1 MSRVAIVGGGI
12 GGLTAALLLSRQGQ
26 QVVIYE
32 RAGKVGGRVAFEEEG
47 PYRIDQGPTIVLL
60 PEMLNGI
67 LEEGGLPPGSLELLR
82 CDPLCRIHFRSGRVL
97 TKVAGLE
104 EQAAE
109 IEREFP
115 GEGSGFLRFMGDMA
129 GLFPRGKASFLEQ
142 PFHRRREFFS
152 PANLRLMSRLRA
164 YRSLRSA
171 VGSYF
176 RSEEL
181 RDAFSLQSLYIG
193 GAPFR
198 TPGIYTMLP
207 YAESAFGI
215 WMLKGGYGKLP
226 QILSRELLSRGVEIH
241 TGTEV
246 ETLTVEDGRCTGLT
260 AGGVKHSYDAVLYNG
275 EFPQLEGLLPAEL
288 FAGSTDPGNGAVK
301 VSSGA
306 RGRIKR
312 GRYKPSSGC
321 VLIYAGADRRW
332 PESQTHQFF
341 LPDSLNDNLREL
353 FDQDRVSELPSY
365 YVFNPAALDDSAAP
379 PGESALYFLIP
390 VPADPGLDWEAIA
403 EPLAQRVLDDAEQ
416 RGFPGL
422 KASLRWKTIR
432 TPADAQKDGLYGGGS
447 FGIAPV
453 LSQLGVFRPQPRPY
467 PIKGLYAAGAS
478 VHPGGGVP
486 IVMQGARMA
495 VHELMK
501 EMKQ

>member
-12 GGLTAALLLSRQGQ
+12 GGLTAALLLSRRGE

-32 RAGKVGGRVAFEEEG
+32 RAGQVGGRVAFEEEG
-47 PYRIDQGPTIVLL
+47 PYRIDRGPTIVLL
-60 PEMLNGI
+60 PEMLTGI

-82 CDPLCRIHFRSGRVL
+82 CDPLCRIHFGSGRVL
-97 TKVAGLE
+97 NKVAGLE
-104 EQAAE
+104 AQAAE
-109 IEREFP
+109 IDREFP

-142 PFHRRREFFS
+142 PFSRRRQFFR
-152 PANLRLMSRLRA
+152 PANLALMSRLRA

-171 VGSYF
+171 VGNYF

-215 WMLKGGYGKLP
+215 WMLKGGYGELP
-226 QILSRELLSRGVEIH
+226 RILSRELLSRGVEIH

-246 ETLTVEDGRCTGLT
+246 EGLTVEEGRCTGIT

-275 EFPQLEGLLPAEL
+275 EFPQLEELLPAEL
-288 FAGSTDPGNGAVK
+288 FAGMADAKRGKGT
-301 VSSGA
+301 

-312 GRYKPSSGC
+312 GRYQPSSGC

-332 PESQTHQFF
+332 PESETHQFF

-353 FDQDRVSELPSY
+353 FDQGRISHLPSY

-379 PGESALYFLIP
+379 PGESVLYFLIP
-390 VPADPGLDWEAIA
+390 VPADPGLDWESIA
-403 EPLAQRVLDDAEQ
+403 GPLAERVLEDAEQ

-422 KASLRWKTIR
+422 KASLKWKKLR
-432 TPADAQKDGLYGGGS
+432 TPADAYKEGLYGGGS

-467 PIKGLYAAGAS
+467 PIKSLYAAGAS

-501 EMKQ
+501 EMKP

>member
-26 QVVIYE
+26 EVVIYE
-32 RAGKVGGRVAFEEEG
+32 RAGRVGGRVAFEEEG

-115 GEGSGFLRFMGDMA
+115 GEGSGFRRFMDDMA

-215 WMLKGGYGKLP
+215 WMLKGGYGQLP
-226 QILSRELLSRGVEIH
+226 RILSRELLSRGVEIH

-246 ETLTVEDGRCTGLT
+246 EGLHVEDGRCTGII
-260 AGGVKHSYDAVLYNG
+260 AGGVRHSYDAVLYNG
-275 EFPQLEGLLPAEL
+275 EFPLLEQLLPAEL
-288 FAGSTDPGNGAVK
+288 FAGAAPVKRNGVK
-301 VSSGA
+301 GTL
-306 RGRIKR
+306 KR
-312 GRYKPSSGC
+312 GRYQPSSGC
-321 VLIYAGADRRW
+321 VLIYAGTDRRW
-332 PESQTHQFF
+332 PEAETHQFF

-353 FDQDRVSELPSY
+353 FDRGRISQLPSY
-365 YVFNPAALDDSAAP
+365 YVFNPAAVDDSAAP
-379 PGESALYFLIP
+379 PGESVLYFLIP
-390 VPADPGLDWEAIA
+390 VPADPELDWDTLAGSLA
-403 EPLAQRVLDDAEQ
+403 ERVLEDAEQ

-422 KASLRWKTIR
+422 KSSLVWKKLR
-432 TPADAQKDGLYGGGS
+432 TPADAHKEGLYGGGS

-453 LSQLGVFRPQPRPY
+453 LSQLGVFRPQPKPY

-501 EMKQ
+501 EMN

>member
-26 QVVIYE
+26 QVAIYE
-32 RAGKVGGRVAFEEEG
+32 RAHRVGGRVAFEEEG

-109 IEREFP
+109 IDREFP

-129 GLFPRGKASFLEQ
+129 RLFPRGKASFLEQ
-142 PFHRRREFFS
+142 PFNRRREFFS
-152 PANLRLMSRLRA
+152 PANLVLMSRLRA

-171 VGSYF
+171 VSSYF

-215 WMLKGGYGKLP
+215 WMLKGGYGQLP

-246 ETLTVEDGRCTGLT
+246 DGLTVEDGRCTGIT

-275 EFPQLEGLLPAEL
+275 EFPQLEELLPAQL
-288 FAGSTDPGNGAVK
+288 FNGSTPAGNTDVQR
-301 VSSGA
+301 SSGA

-312 GRYKPSSGC
+312 GRYQPSSGC
-321 VLIYAGADRRW
+321 VLIYAGTDRRW
-332 PESQTHQFF
+332 PDSQTHQFF

-353 FDQDRVSELPSY
+353 FDQGRISQLPSY
-365 YVFNPAALDDSAAP
+365 YVFNPAALDDTAAP
-379 PGESALYFLIP
+379 PGQSVLYFLIP
-390 VPADPGLDWEAIA
+390 VPADPELDWEAIA
-403 EPLAQRVLDDAEQ
+403 GPLVERVLDDAEQ
-416 RGFPGL
+416 RGFAGL
-422 KASLRWKTIR
+422 KASLRWKKIR
-432 TPADAQKDGLYGGGS
+432 TPADAHKDGLYGGGS

>member
-26 QVVIYE
+26 EVVIYE
-32 RAGKVGGRVAFEEEG
+32 RADRVGGRVAFEEEG

-115 GEGSGFLRFMGDMA
+115 GEGSGFLRFMDDMA

-142 PFHRRREFFS
+142 PFPRWREFFS

-215 WMLKGGYGKLP
+215 WMLKGGYGQLP
-226 QILSRELLSRGVEIH
+226 RILSRELLSRGVEIH

-246 ETLTVEDGRCTGLT
+246 ESLHVEDGRCTGIV
-260 AGGVKHSYDAVLYNG
+260 AGGVRHSYDAVLYNG
-275 EFPQLEGLLPAEL
+275 EFPLLEQLLPAEL
-288 FAGSTDPGNGAVK
+288 FAGAAPVK
-301 VSSGA
+301 RNSVKGTL
-306 RGRIKR
+306 KR
-312 GRYKPSSGC
+312 SRYQPSSGC
-321 VLIYAGADRRW
+321 VLIYAGTDRRW
-332 PESQTHQFF
+332 PEAETHQFF

-353 FDQDRVSELPSY
+353 FDRGRISQLPSY
-365 YVFNPAALDDSAAP
+365 YVFNPAAVDDSAAP
-379 PGESALYFLIP
+379 PGESVLYFLIP
-390 VPADPGLDWEAIA
+390 VPADPELDWDTLAGSLA
-403 EPLAQRVLDDAEQ
+403 ERVLEDAEQ

-422 KASLRWKTIR
+422 KSSLVWKKLR
-432 TPADAQKDGLYGGGS
+432 TPADAHKEGLYGGGS

-453 LSQLGVFRPQPRPY
+453 LSQLGVFRPQPKPY

-501 EMKQ
+501 EMN